1 MARAT
6 GQARLR
12 LLRTTAF
19 RLAAIYLAVFTVFAG
34 FLIFYIAKNT
44 GQIMTQQ
51 IRETVNAEVKGLA
64 NQYRN
69 GGIIRLTH
77 MIDRL
82 SRRPGASLYLVTNR
96 TGEIIAGNI
105 SFVPSGILE
114 DPNPDLRTIPYRR
127 LDEDREIESHVAVA
141 RVFAL
146 QGGYRVLV
154 GRDLG
159 ERERFAKVIRR
170 ALVLTVGLMV
180 VLGLASWL
188 FVSRRVLKRI
198 DSVAV
203 TSRRI
208 MAGDLSGRL
217 EVTGTGDEFDRL
229 AESLN
234 TMLVRIE
241 RLMTG
246 LKEVS
251 DNIAHD
257 LKTPLSRMRNRVE
270 TAMAKAGSEA
280 EYRDALEATIE
291 DADQL
296 IRTFNALLMIA
307 RVEAGSSDAQFAEAD
322 AAAIAAD
329 VFELY
334 EPLAEEAG
342 VALNIDA
349 PEPVLLAANRE
360 LLSQALANLVDNAI
374 KYATEAENGPSVA
387 IAVSRRDGA
396 AVLSVSDN
404 GPGIPAEDRGRV
416 AERFVRLEESRS
428 KPGAGLGLSLVS
440 AVAHLHSG
448 SLQLSDNNPGLRAE
462 LVLPADGDNKNGAR
476 KDSGLS

>member
-1 MARAT
+1 MARASSP
-6 GQARLR
+6 GRLR

-19 RLAAIYLAVFTVFAG
+19 RLAAIYLAVFTIFAG
-34 FLIFYIAKNT
+34 FLIFYVAKNT
-44 GQIMTQQ
+44 GQILTQQ
-51 IRETVNAEVKGLA
+51 ISETVNAEVKGLA
-64 NQYRN
+64 GLYRN
-69 GGIIRLTH
+69 GGIMRLTH
-77 MIDRL
+77 AIERL
-82 SRRPGASLYLVTNR
+82 SRRPSASLYLVTNR
-96 TGEIIAGNI
+96 AGEIIAGNI
-105 SFVPSGILE
+105 SFVPSAIL
-114 DPNPDLRTIPYRR
+114 DNPDPELRTIPYRR
-127 LDEDREIESHVAVA
+127 LDEDREIEGHVAIA
-141 RVFAL
+141 RVFSLA
-146 QGGYRVLV
+146 GGYRVLV

-159 ERERFAKVIRR
+159 ERERFAEVIRR
-170 ALVLTVGLMV
+170 SLVLTVGLMV

-203 TSRRI
+203 TSQQI
-208 MAGDLSGRL
+208 MTGDLSGRL

-234 TMLVRIE
+234 TMLARIE

-270 TAMAKAGSEA
+270 TALAKADSQA

-307 RVEAGSSDAQFAEAD
+307 RVEAGSSDAQFAEVD
-322 AAAIAAD
+322 AAGIAAD

-342 VALNIDA
+342 VALAIDA
-349 PEPVLLAANRE
+349 PEPVPLAANRE

-374 KYATEAENGPSVA
+374 KYATQAGDRPSVA
-387 IAVSRRDGA
+387 ISATRRDA
-396 AVLSVSDN
+396 SAVLSVSDN

-448 SLQLSDNNPGLRAE
+448 SLQLSDNDPGLLAE
-462 LVLPADGDNKNGAR
+462 LILPADGDDADGAR
-476 KDSGLS
+476 KVSATS

>member
-1 MARAT
+1 MASP
-6 GQARLR
+6 ARLR
-12 LLRTTAF
+12 LFRTTAF
-19 RLAAIYLAVFTVFAG
+19 KLAAIYLAVFTIFAG

-44 GQIMTQQ
+44 SQIMTQQ

-64 NQYRN
+64 GLYRN
-69 GGIIRLTH
+69 GGIVRLTH
-77 MIDRL
+77 AIGRL
-82 SRRPGASLYLVTNR
+82 SRRPGASLYLVTNGA
-96 TGEIIAGNI
+96 GEIIAGNI
-105 SFVPSGILE
+105 SFVPSEILQ
-114 DPNPDLRTIPYRR
+114 DPDPELRTIPYRR
-127 LDEDREIESHVAVA
+127 LDEDREIERHVAVA

-170 ALVLTVGLMV
+170 ALVLTVALMV
-180 VLGLASWL
+180 ALGLASWL

-203 TSRRI
+203 TSRQI

-241 RLMTG
+241 RLLTG

-257 LKTPLSRMRNRVE
+257 LKTPLTRMRNRVE
-270 TAMAKAGSEA
+270 TALAKAGSEI

-307 RVEAGSSDAQFAEAD
+307 RVEAGSSDAQFADVD
-322 AAAIAAD
+322 AAKIAAD

-334 EPLAEEAG
+334 EPLAEEAR
-342 VALNIDA
+342 VSLKIAA
-349 PEPVLLAANRE
+349 PEPVRLVANRE

-374 KYATEAENGPSVA
+374 KYATEAEDGPRVT
-387 IAVSRRDGA
+387 IAVAHRNGS

-404 GPGIPAEDRGRV
+404 GPGVPAEDRSRI

-448 SLQLSDNNPGLRAE
+448 SLELGDNDPGLRAE
-462 LVLPADGDNKNGAR
+462 LILPANGVDGDGTRTVSATA
-476 KDSGLS
+476 